1 MIVTGLEPAGKGR
14 EKVFLD
20 GNAAFVLY
28 GGELSR
34 YGIREDAEVSEELYE
49 RILKEVLLKR
59 AQARSL
65 YILKSMDKTEAQMR
79 QKLKEGTYPEEVI
92 EEVIGWLYGFH
103 YLDDRRYA
111 ENYVSQKKSSKSRKQ
126 LMLDLKRRGIS
137 KTLAE
142 EVLESEEE
150 EDETALIRQW
160 MEKKHIDPGT
170 KDPKERQKMWQFLAR
185 KGFRSEDI
193 RRAFQVENEWQ

>member
-1 MIVTGLEPAGKGR
+1 MIVTGLESVGKGR

-20 GNAAFVLY
+20 GSAAFVLY

-34 YGIREDAEVSEELYE
+34 YGIREDIEVSEELYE

-79 QKLKEGTYPEEVI
+79 QKLKEGTYPEKVI

-126 LMLDLKRRGIS
+126 MMLDLERRGIS

-160 MEKKHIDPGT
+160 MEKKHVDPGT

>member
-1 MIVTGLEPAGKGR
+1 MGTLHLSFMA
-14 EKVFLD
+14 
-20 GNAAFVLY
+20 
-28 GGELSR
+28 GELSR

-111 ENYVSQKKSSKSRKQ
+111 ENYVFQKKSSKSRKQ
-126 LMLDLKRRGIS
+126 LMAGS
-137 KTLAE
+137 G
-142 EVLESEEE
+142 
-150 EDETALIRQW
+150 TAGYFKHWR
-160 MEKKHIDPGT
+160 KKY
-170 KDPKERQKMWQFLAR
+170 
-185 KGFRSEDI
+185 
-193 RRAFQVENEWQ
+193 